1 MCEHLFE
8 ALECRVDDVTELGG
22 YCGGVAGY
30 NEAQSEED
38 VGELAAQHCGELVVL
53 FGHGVAVE
61 DYAQSDLL
69 VENGLLVLKVEPN
82 EAVFAFRGGCRSR
95 GSQS

>member
-1 MCEHLFE
+1 MRTDNYTRIVVDNRHHELIDDGCEMCEHLFE

-38 VGELAAQHCGELVVL
+38 VGELAAQHWVDG
-53 FGHGVAVE
+53 GV
-61 DYAQSDLL
+61 L
-69 VENGLLVLKVEPN
+69 VENW
-82 EAVFAFRGGCRSR
+82 
-95 GSQS
+95 